1 MTEQHHR
8 ETGNRDLQ
16 GMILESSEIGSFLD
30 ALTRLAVQ
38 ELSEPGE
45 EILCGITL
53 LRHKRPG
60 TVASSSQAA
69 QVTSR
74 T

>member
-1 MTEQHHR
+1 MTEEHHR

-16 GMILESSEIGSFLD
+16 GMILESSEIDSFLD
-30 ALTRLAVQ
+30 ALTRLAVH

-60 TVASSSQAA
+60 TVAIIIQAA